1 MIVAVHA
8 EWFDDLNAGAYTV
21 ALDGGKGEAFVVEDW
36 VNGDQQTWVYATLQ
50 GLLAAEELRP
60 SVPHAERLVIGDRA
74 DLAQLVRRAWPGR
87 LGDACRMRDERF
99 PGVRYRCKAFINRPI
114 LRSVLRDLVLS
125 STLTET
131 SPTEASP

>member
-21 ALDGGKGEAFVVEDW
+21 ALDGSKGEAFVVEDW
-36 VNGDQQTWVYATLQ
+36 VKGDQQAWVYATLQ
-50 GLLAAEELRP
+50 GLLASEELNP
-60 SVPHAERLVIGDRA
+60 SVPHEERLVIGDRA
-74 DLAQLVRRAWPGR
+74 DLAQLVRRSWPGR
-87 LGDACRMRDERF
+87 LGDACHLRDERF
-99 PGVRYRCKAFINRPI
+99 PGVRYRCKAFLNRSI

>member
-21 ALDGGKGEAFVVEDW
+21 ALDGSKGEAFVVEDW
-36 VNGDQQTWVYATLQ
+36 VKGDQQAWVYATLQ
-50 GLLAAEELRP
+50 GLLASE
-60 SVPHAERLVIGDRA
+60 
-74 DLAQLVRRAWPGR
+74 QLVRRSWPGR
-87 LGDACRMRDERF
+87 LGDACHLRDERF
-99 PGVRYRCKAFINRPI
+99 PGVRYRCKAFLNRSI